1 MPNLRAFRA
10 LRYDPLAVP
19 DAGTV
24 LCPPYDVIDPAE
36 RQSLAARD
44 PRNAVHVE
52 LPVQAGQGDRYQAA
66 ARIFSAWRSDGTL
79 KRDARPCVYPYEQT
93 FRVAGAEHVAR
104 GFFCRLGLEDF
115 GLTSGVRPHER
126 TMGPARED
134 RYRLLTAVGVNLSP
148 VLLLYEAG
156 SDDRSSTDLLRV
168 LMSDRAEVDTTDLA
182 GARHRLW
189 AADPATD
196 PVAGALLELAAGNPL
211 TIADGHH
218 RYETALRFRDERR
231 RDTGGGGEGPHEY
244 VLALLFD
251 AHAGGLEVLPTH
263 RVLRDAGGDDLLR
276 RAGELFD
283 VVPVNDMAGIL
294 AGVDRP
300 GRLGVWTSDG
310 GTLLTADRQK
320 LEPVLAPQVSEALR
334 WLDVTVLDA
343 ALETLTGTP
352 ANELVE
358 GNGLYYTHDGEQAM
372 SEVSAGRAAAAFLLP
387 PTPIQTVLDVAAA
400 GEVMPQKST
409 YFQPK
414 AATGLL
420 FNPVVE

>member
-24 LCPPYDVIDPAE
+24 LCPPYDVIGPAE
-36 RQSLAARD
+36 RQALAERD

-52 LPVQAGQGDRYQAA
+52 LPVQAGPGDRYQTAA
-66 ARIFSAWRSDGTL
+66 GLFSAWRGDGTL
-79 KRDARPCVYPYEQT
+79 MRDARPCVYPYEQT
-93 FRVAGAEHVAR
+93 FRVAGVERVAR

-115 GLTSGVRPHER
+115 GTASGVRPHER
-126 TMGPARED
+126 TLGPARED
-134 RYRLLTAVGVNLSP
+134 RHRLLSAVGVNLSP

-156 SDDRSSTDLLRV
+156 SPSRSSSDLLGR
-168 LMSDRAEVDTTDLA
+168 LMSDRAVIDASDLA

-189 AADPATD
+189 VADPATD
-196 PVAGALLELAAGNPL
+196 PAAGALLELAARTPL

-231 RDTGGGGEGPHEY
+231 RAEGGDGDGAHEY

-251 AHAGGLEVLPTH
+251 SDAGGLEVMPTH
-263 RVLRDAGGDDLLR
+263 RILRGAGGDDLLR
-276 RAGELFD
+276 RAGELFH
-283 VVPVNDMAGIL
+283 VEPVHDMAMIVAGI
-294 AGVDRP
+294 DQP
-300 GRLGVWTSDG
+300 GRLGVWTHDG
-310 GTLLTADRQK
+310 GALLTVDPQK
-320 LEPVLAPQVSEALR
+320 LEPLLAPKASEALR
-334 WLDVTVLDA
+334 RLDVTVLDV

-352 ANELVE
+352 ANELVG
-358 GNGLYYTHDGEQAM
+358 GNRLSFTHDGEQAM

-387 PTPIQTVLDVAAA
+387 PTPIQAVLDVAAA